1 MDEKEYLEVT
11 AAHTFCKAYSGMY
24 RVPAS
29 FEHLNMPRKPDVTVS
44 IDGEEQDLEIAHL
57 YSNEEEA
64 KQLKSLVDPSL
75 PDNTLLS
82 IRSMVPLTPL
92 QSNLLDALSDLLNK
106 KSTKYYRSQNPWLV
120 IRNASPKWQRRDFE
134 VAISKLKVPKIHPF
148 HEIWLIPDLVG
159 KQGLIRLYP
168 KSG

>member
-11 AAHTFCKAYSGMY
+11 AANTFCKAYSGLY
-24 RVPAS
+24 QVQAA
-29 FEHLNMPRKPDVTVS
+29 FDHLNMPRKPDVTVC
-44 IDGEEQDLEIAHL
+44 IDGEPQDLEIAHL

-64 KQLKSLVDPSL
+64 KQLKSLVDPTLSN
-75 PDNTLLS
+75 DVLLS
-82 IRSMVPLTPL
+82 ARSMVPLTPL

-106 KSTKYYRSQNPWLV
+106 KSTKYYRSQRPWLV

-134 VAISKLKVPKIHPF
+134 VALAKLKVPKIHPF

-159 KQGLIRLYP
+159 KQGLIRLFP
-168 KSG
+168 

>member
-11 AAHTFCKAYSGMY
+11 AANTFCKAYSGLY
-24 RVPAS
+24 QVQAS
-29 FEHLNMPRKPDVTVS
+29 FDHLNMPRKPDVTVC
-44 IDGEEQDLEIAHL
+44 IDGEPQDLEIAHL

-75 PDNTLLS
+75 PNDMLMSARN
-82 IRSMVPLTPL
+82 MVPLTPL

-106 KSTKYYRSQNPWLV
+106 KSTKYYRSQHPWLV

-134 VAISKLKVPKIHPF
+134 AALAKLKVPKMHPF

-159 KQGLIRLYP
+159 KQGLIRLFP
-168 KSG
+168 